1 MLPACDKTSALSV
14 QFKKK
19 ELVYLVVT
27 PLNIRILPAPHNAW
41 RWSTYEKH
49 KAQET
54 NGAGS
59 LKLILVE
66 YIP

>member
-1 MLPACDKTSALSV
+1 MLPACDKTSASSV
-14 QFKKK
+14 QLKKK

-27 PLNIRILPAPHNAW
+27 PLNSRVVTAPHNAW

-54 NGAGS
+54 NRAGS
-59 LKLILVE
+59 PMLILVE
-66 YIP
+66 YIL